1 MFWQENLC
9 RKVRQDDIYI
19 KKIDWLTIS
28 IYALLVIVGW
38 FNIYAAVY
46 DEQAAKSIFDFSIN
60 SGKQLAWI
68 GTALLLITI
77 IMVADYRIFENLS
90 WILYI
95 ILLVLLIVTPIFG
108 KEVKGQVLTI
118 GFGSFRIQ
126 PSEFAK
132 FATALALA
140 KFMERPSFDLSQ
152 FKYQMQA
159 LLIIMLPVILIM
171 LQPDTG
177 TAMVYSAFF
186 IMLYREGMPQRY
198 YVLGLTFI
206 AVSLLALGIENNL
219 YIVIGVVVVVVI
231 LSLLGKKKISR
242 ILAFS
247 ILGLVTIAYTYS
259 LDYVVSKLPEHQQNR
274 IMVLFNPDLDPLG
287 VGWNVTQSKIAI
299 GSGGFLGKGYLEG
312 TQTKFDFVPEQHTDF
327 IFCTLGEE
335 FGWIGSLVVIFL
347 FCALLIRLVFLAERQ
362 KTRFSRVYG
371 YGVVSIIFFHF
382 MINIAMTIGLFPV
395 VGIPLP
401 FFSYGGSSL
410 WSFTILLF
418 IFIKLDSHR
427 IQLLGRMK

>member
-1 MFWQENLC
+1 MAL
-9 RKVRQDDIYI
+9 V
-19 KKIDWLTIS
+19 TI
-28 IYALLVIVGW
+28 GW
-38 FNIYAAVY
+38 FNIYAAVF
-46 DEQAAKSIFDFSIN
+46 DEQNAKSIFDLSIN
-60 SGKQLAWI
+60 SGQQLVRI
-68 GTALLLITI
+68 GAALIMILL
-77 IMVADYRIFENLS
+77 IMVADYRLFDNLS
-90 WILYI
+90 LILYGI
-95 ILLVLLIVTPIFG
+95 FILLLAVTPFIG
-108 KEVKGQVLTI
+108 KEVNGQILTV
-118 GFGSFRIQ
+118 GFGSIRIQ
-126 PSEFAK
+126 PAEFAK

-152 FKYQMQA
+152 VKYQLQA
-159 LLIIMLPVILIM
+159 LAIIMVPVILIM

-177 TAMVYSAFF
+177 TAMVYFAFF

-198 YVLGLTFI
+198 YVLALTLI

-219 YIVIGVVVVVVI
+219 YLAFAILAVITI
-231 LSLLGKKKISR
+231 LILLGKKSFTRIISFIVIG
-242 ILAFS
+242 ILM
-247 ILGLVTIAYTYS
+247 IGYTYS
-259 LDYVVSKLPEHQQNR
+259 LDYAVSKLPQHQQNR

-335 FGWIGSLVVIFL
+335 FGWVGSFVVILL
-347 FCALLIRLVFLAERQ
+347 FCTLLIRLIIMAERQ

-371 YGVVSIIFFHF
+371 YCVVSILLFHF
-382 MINIAMTIGLFPV
+382 AINIAMTIGLFPV

-410 WSFTILLF
+410 WAFTILLF

-427 IQLLGRMK
+427 VQMLGRMK